1 MSDYTYRPQEVD
13 YLGFLEAQLRDL
25 QGIDR
30 LAYELIQNADDVQAA
45 EDAAPPT
52 RLSFDVTDEALVVQN
67 DSVFRPVDFQR
78 LQSIAG
84 GGKREEPETTGAFGL
99 GFIAVYQV
107 TDAPE
112 IFSNDLHWVI
122 RPEAPPERRIREQP
136 AETEGTR
143 FFLPWAFDAA
153 SPVRRALRME
163 AVAPQQLDDIARQ
176 LSAAIELA
184 ALFLKQLRV
193 LEVCRN
199 GELLRRVARDETGTQ
214 HVVLR
219 REDGEARTWLLF
231 QGDFAEDAARLRQRY
246 GRQIEEKR
254 HSEVTLAVA
263 DTDLPAQGRLFA
275 VLPTDAA
282 MPLPVHVNAD
292 FFPTNDRRRVHFDGD
307 YQSRWNEQ
315 AVACAAHV
323 LAANLQNL
331 RDALQPAGLWRLL
344 QGALETE
351 QAAARGELPAVFG
364 VFWQTLASR
373 LQEVAVVYTNRGQW
387 VKAPTARIVQDAQ
400 AFGLLNALDVAAVHP
415 ELSPYL
421 TLMRRADVG
430 VQDLSLADLRRA
442 LQALDIDAGTPLALA
457 PAFLR
462 TLEDWRRLWR
472 LFDRLLG
479 ELPRPNQRQIVKDDL
494 SHLPL
499 ALDDMMTLAPLRRV
513 YRGDDEAKAL
523 FPDVAWLHEAL
534 DREAFPARFVPRF
547 GARQAVARLQ
557 DMGQEQLEHAW
568 RMGRLD
574 IPRLFRWFEGRQIE
588 IFADDPALQQEIT
601 KLPLAPIAGELR
613 PLQHLYIP
621 GGFED
626 PLQLAGV
633 VDLESVGGRRQFL
646 EDLGLQQ
653 LDFDS
658 YLHSSLP
665 RVLGSEPDLPSDA
678 RQRLLTLLA
687 QRLGQIRDDEEVRE
701 TLSRLPL
708 IPCMDGEFRPAPEV
722 YVSREAAA
730 LVGLRAHI
738 AEPPESE
745 ARAALYR
752 WLGVRREPTAA
763 DLVQTIYDISG
774 EQIASRAPLAPAAL
788 DRVLQCWQRL
798 QGYYERDRL
807 PDELLEK
814 LRAGRTLPNRA
825 RVMSEPRRL
834 LFLDDEDLA
843 ARFHSQQDDGAT
855 LDRYLLLEEE
865 ALPSLMATTGVR
877 HFSAAVE
884 VQIAAQERATDAT
897 TIAQRFQDRLPLV
910 ARLLQA
916 EEGHAQNGDDPLGP
930 LRDLRILQIP
940 DLQLRYRLQL
950 GPESIKTAP
959 ERQAAAFVAREETLY
974 IEASEQPTPWPAIA
988 RELAQALVTSGAGR
1002 GAAGLALGIR
1012 EVLGAAT
1019 YDEAA
1024 ATLDE
1029 LGYP

>member
-1 MSDYTYRPQEVD
+1 MNDYTYRPQEVD

-45 EDAAPPT
+45 GDAAPPT
-52 RLSFDVTDEALVVQN
+52 RLTFDVTDEALVVQN

-84 GGKREEPETTGAFGL
+84 GGKREEPQTTGAFGL

-107 TDAPE
+107 TDTPE
-112 IFSNDLHWVI
+112 IFSNNLHWVI

-163 AVAPQQLDDIARQ
+163 AIALQQLDDLARQ
-176 LSAAIELA
+176 LGAAIEPA

-193 LEVCRN
+193 LEVRRN
-199 GELLRRVARDETGTQ
+199 GDLLRRVARDEAGAGGLI
-214 HVVLR
+214 LR
-219 REDGEARTWLLF
+219 QANGEATTWLLF
-231 QGDFAEDAARLRQRY
+231 QGNFADDAARLRQKY

-254 HSEVTLAVA
+254 HSDVTLAIPIA
-263 DTDLPAQGRLFA
+263 GLPAQGRLFA

-315 AVACAAHV
+315 AIACAAEV
-323 LAANLQNL
+323 LSANLEKL

-364 VFWQTLASR
+364 AFWQTLAPR
-373 LQEVAVVYTNRGQW
+373 LQELAVVYTNQDQW
-387 VKAPTARIVQDAQ
+387 VRPATARIVKDAL
-400 AFGLLNALDVAAVHP
+400 AFDLLNALGIATVHP
-415 ELSPYL
+415 DLSPHL
-421 TLMRRADVG
+421 TLMRRPDVG
-430 VQDLSLADLRRA
+430 VQDLSLADLRAA
-442 LQALDIDAGTPLALA
+442 LHALDVDAGTPLALA

-462 TLEDWRRLWR
+462 SLDDWRGLWR
-472 LFDRLLG
+472 LFDRLL
-479 ELPRPNQRQIVKDDL
+479 EDLPRPNQRQLVEDDL

-499 ALDDMMTLAPLRRV
+499 ALDDMMTLAPLHRV

-523 FPDVAWLHEAL
+523 FPDVAWLNEAL
-534 DREAFPARFVPRF
+534 DREAFPARFVPQF
-547 GARQAVARLQ
+547 GARQAVERLQ
-557 DMGQEQLEHAW
+557 EMGQEQLEHAW

-588 IFADDPALQQEIT
+588 IFADDPALQQEIAR
-601 KLPLAPIAGELR
+601 LPLAPIAGELR

-646 EDLGLQQ
+646 QDLGLQQ

-658 YLHSSLP
+658 YVHSSLP

-678 RQRLLTLLA
+678 RHRLLTLLA
-687 QRLGQIRDDEEVRE
+687 QRLGQIRDDDEVHE
-701 TLSRLPL
+701 TLRRLPL

-722 YVSREAAA
+722 YASREAAA
-730 LVGLRAHI
+730 LVGPRAHI

-752 WLGVRREPTAA
+752 WLDVRREPTAA
-763 DLVQTIYDISG
+763 DLVQTILTIAR
-774 EQIASRAPLAPAAL
+774 EQIDSREPLAPTAL
-788 DRVLQCWQRL
+788 DRLLQCWQRL
-798 QGYYERDRL
+798 QDDFERQRL

-814 LRAGRTLPNRA
+814 LRAGRTLPNRL
-825 RVMSEPRRL
+825 RVMSAPRHL

-843 ARFHSQQDDGAT
+843 TRFRSQEEDGAN
-855 LDRYLLLEEE
+855 LDRYLLLLEEQ
-865 ALPSLMATTGVR
+865 LPSLMAAAGVR
-877 HFSAAVE
+877 RFSAAVE
-884 VQIAAQERATDAT
+884 LQVAAPEQAEDAT
-897 TIAQRFQDRLPLV
+897 TIAQRLQDRLPLI

-916 EEGHAQNGDDPLGP
+916 HEGHEQNGDDPLRL
-930 LRDLRILQIP
+930 LRQCQILQIP

-950 GPESIKTAP
+950 GPESIETAP
-959 ERQAAAFVAREETLY
+959 ERQAAAFVAREKTLY
-974 IEASEQPTPWPAIA
+974 VEANEQPAPWPAIA
-988 RELAQALVTSGAGR
+988 RELAQALVNSGVAR

-1012 EVLGAAT
+1012 EVLAAQT
-1019 YDEAA
+1019 FDEAA